1 MADIESFRVN
11 MADDDLLVRYPQGGK
26 GPARRGWRCP
36 GEGVIAAYLDRVVN
50 DADRSR
56 IESHLADCE
65 YCRSLVADVVTTQ
78 RSDPPAMP
86 LGLTS
91 RAIASIAPGAR
102 RGRWILLPGAAL
114 AGVAFVVIATVM
126 LRSPQQLIGPAPS
139 APSAPVIA
147 KSEPPS
153 TVSHPV
159 ADVVRKVTSAVVL
172 PSLIFPK
179 PDSVVTH
186 DQLEFK
192 WKPVPRSRYYELHV
206 VTPEGEPVWEAQS
219 EAAFLNVPSDVR
231 LRDASYFVWI
241 SAYLDDGRV
250 EESAVIRFQVAASR

>member
-1 MADIESFRVN
+1 MADIKSSQVN
-11 MADDDLLVRYPQGGK
+11 MADDDLLDRYPQGSK

-36 GEGVIAAYLDRVVN
+36 GEGVIAAYLDGVVN
-50 DADRSR
+50 AADRSR

-78 RSDPPAMP
+78 RSHPPALP

-91 RAIASIAPGAR
+91 RAIALIAPGAG
-102 RGRWILLPGAAL
+102 RGRWILLPAA
-114 AGVAFVVIATVM
+114 AMAAVAFVVIATVM
-126 LRSPQQLIGPAPS
+126 FRSPQQRIEPAPS
-139 APSAPVIA
+139 APPAPVIA

-153 TVSHPV
+153 TVNHPV
-159 ADVVRKVTSAVVL
+159 ADVVRKVTSEVVL
-172 PSLIFPK
+172 PSVIFPK

-219 EAAFLNVPSDVR
+219 EGAFLKVPSDVR
-231 LRDASYFVWI
+231 LRDGPYFVRI

-250 EESAVIRFQVAASR
+250 QESAVIRFQVTDSR